1 MSDLISRKDVLH
13 ELDWCDYGL
22 KDWQKWKLKAMVR
35 DIPSAEPERRW
46 IPCSERMPEFGEDVL
61 ITLSMG
67 HLCKGEIVIA
77 YLMYDNCNKL
87 FWLDYVHSEPYETD
101 EVLAW
106 MPLPEP
112 YIDR

>member
-1 MSDLISRKDVLH
+1 MRQS
-13 ELDWCDYGL
+13 
-22 KDWQKWKLKAMVR
+22 
-35 DIPSAEPERRW
+35 RW
-46 IPCSERMPEFGEDVL
+46 IPCSERLPKFGDDVL

-67 HLCKGEIVIA
+67 HLCKDEIAIA

-87 FWLDYVHSEPYETD
+87 FWMDYIHSEPYKTD

-112 YIDR
+112 YKSESENKSNKKPSTYDIERFFMDV